1 MKSMRRTLIKSKIQ
15 NAVVTE
21 AQLDY
26 EGSLGIDVRL
36 LRAADM
42 IPYEKVHIYNV
53 TNGERFSTYLIEEAE
68 GSGKVAIYGAAAHK
82 AGPGD
87 CIIIVSFAL
96 FEEGEIPGFRPKIV
110 IAGPDNR
117 IKSIR

>member
-1 MKSMRRTLIKSKIQ
+1 MRRTLIKSKIQ

-21 AQLDY
+21 SQLEY
-26 EGSLGIDVRL
+26 EGSLGIDAGL

-87 CIIIVSFAL
+87 CLIIVSFAL
-96 FEEGEIPGFRPKIV
+96 FEESEIPGFRPKIV
-110 IAGPDNR
+110 IASPRNG

>member
-1 MKSMRRTLIKSKIQ
+1 MRRTLIKSKIQ

-21 AQLDY
+21 SQMEY
-26 EGSLGIDVRL
+26 EGSLGIDGRL

-87 CIIIVSFAL
+87 VIIIVSFAL
-96 FEEGEIPGFRPKIV
+96 FEEFEIAGFRPKIV
-110 IAGPDNR
+110 IIGPGNGV
-117 IKSIR
+117 KSIR

>member
-1 MKSMRRTLIKSKIQ
+1 MRRTLIKSKIQ

-21 AQLDY
+21 SQLEY
-26 EGSLGIDVRL
+26 EGSLGIDARL

-87 CIIIVSFAL
+87 SIIIVSFGL
-96 FEEGEIPGFRPKIV
+96 FEGSEIPGFRPKIV
-110 IAGPDNR
+110 IVGPDNG

>member
-1 MKSMRRTLIKSKIQ
+1 MRRSLIKSKIQ

-21 AQLDY
+21 SRLEY
-26 EGSLGIDVRL
+26 EGSLGIDARL
-36 LRAADM
+36 MRAADM

-53 TNGERFSTYLIEEAE
+53 TNGERFSTYLIEETE

-87 CIIIVSFAL
+87 CIIVVSYAL
-96 FEEGEIPGFRPKIV
+96 LEDGEIPGFRPKIV
-110 IAGPDNR
+110 IIGPGNG

>member
-1 MKSMRRTLIKSKIQ
+1 MRRTLIKSKIQ

-21 AQLDY
+21 SQLEY
-26 EGSLGIDVRL
+26 EGSLGIDARL

-53 TNGERFSTYLIEEAE
+53 TNGERFSTYLIDEAE

-87 CIIIVSFAL
+87 VIIIVSFAL
-96 FEEGEIPGFRPKIV
+96 FEESEIAGFRPKIV
-110 IAGPDNR
+110 IVGPANG

>member
-1 MKSMRRTLIKSKIQ
+1 MRRTLIKSKIQ

-21 AQLDY
+21 SQLEY
-26 EGSLGIDVRL
+26 EGSLGIDARL
-36 LRAADM
+36 MRAADM
-42 IPYEKVHIYNV
+42 IPYEKVHLYNV

-87 CIIIVSFAL
+87 VVIIVSFAL
-96 FEEGEIPGFRPKIV
+96 FEESEIPGFRPKIV
-110 IAGPDNR
+110 IIGPGNG